1 MIPGD
6 GIDNDGDGMIDEDI
20 TCKQVAVGTYGE
32 KFLLRH

>member
-20 TCKQVAVGTYGE
+20 TCKQVVVGTYD
-32 KFLLRH
+32 